1 MIFGTLYHHHNLQIL
16 QQETTKMTTLVTH
29 MSSEATLTSEQRT
42 GLIGVNIPNMLRY
55 LNSCLRRCYKK
66 KVTSPMALPLAAF
79 SFWLMTTT
87 GVEVTGI
94 RMEHQV
100 HVQPHMN
107 VNIPPHPITH
117 LTPPE
122 TLHWRNTNITFSRKL
137 HHSMGPIHEY
147 DELTHGI

>member
-1 MIFGTLYHHHNLQIL
+1 M
-16 QQETTKMTTLVTH
+16 
-29 MSSEATLTSEQRT
+29 
-42 GLIGVNIPNMLRY
+42 NIPNMLRY

-147 DELTHGI
+147 DELSHGIWYHRLNEHRPWPCLRAWEAYFHLSSVQNPCVITWTTGWFIDVRCS